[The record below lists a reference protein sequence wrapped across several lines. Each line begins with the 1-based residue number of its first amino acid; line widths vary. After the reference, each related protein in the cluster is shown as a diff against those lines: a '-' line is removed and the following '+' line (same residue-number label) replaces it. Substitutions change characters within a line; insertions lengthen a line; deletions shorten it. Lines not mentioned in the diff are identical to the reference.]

1 MNPACV
7 SAWTLM
13 GHEYIE
19 VKNTPAAILSYQ
31 KAISQYF
38 IHKHNSAFKNYM
50 YCTDIFPILGSNKR
64 DYRAWF
70 GLGQTYELLRLSFF
84 SLYYYKVAQKLK
96 PKDPRMLI
104 ALGET
109 YEKLEKFEETYKC
122 YKQARNVKKND
133 PLSIIK
139 MAK

>member
-1 MNPACV
+1 M
-7 SAWTLM
+7 
-13 GHEYIE
+13 
-19 VKNTPAAILSYQ
+19 
-31 KAISQYF
+31 
-38 IHKHNSAFKNYM
+38 AFKNNYIH
-50 YCTDIFPILGSNKR
+50 CTDVFLILGSNKR

-133 PLSIIK
+133 PHSIIK